1 MKMKIKKIP
10 YRVGQAVMSVLCVV
24 IAFYNIVA
32 NTDVTAFMNEEQ
44 CEIDRIE
51 FTFFR
56 FLLFYLAMTGG
67 FVFIGELKVEKWT
80 WRDAVVSA
88 VIMFLCVP
96 VGVSLLIALFQVA
109 R

>member
-44 CEIDRIE
+44 GEKHNIDC
-51 FTFFR
+51 TFFR
-56 FLLFYLAMTGG
+56 L
-67 FVFIGELKVEKWT
+67 
-80 WRDAVVSA
+80 
-88 VIMFLCVP
+88 
-96 VGVSLLIALFQVA
+96 
-109 R
+109 